1 MRCVLTILHTIPHNF
16 VGFVVGQCLQCVHV
30 IAYALYTLQQ
40 IELFSYMGGFIGI
53 WVGISFMDVLDYSTV
68 ALNWLIHKLNE
79 RRKLR
84 KNAVQEHQP
93 EQLPET
99 KEAWSHS

>member
-1 MRCVLTILHTIPHNF
+1 MFPCD
-16 VGFVVGQCLQCVHV
+16 
-30 IAYALYTLQQ
+30 QQ

-68 ALNWLIHKLNE
+68 VINWVVRKLSE

-84 KNAVQEHQP
+84 KNAVQNHQP
-93 EQLPET
+93 EQLQDI